1 MSSILET
8 LLGQLQGPALQQM
21 ASQVGADESTVRQA
35 ASAAI
40 PVILGAMARN
50 ASSTEGAQAL
60 HGAIQKDHDGSLLD
74 NVQAFL
80 GGNAGGRAANGAGI
94 LGHLLGSR
102 APAAATA
109 VGQGSGLDPSQ
120 AGRLMAMLAPLV
132 MGAVGKVQR
141 SQGLDPASLGA
152 SLQTERE
159 RAVKA
164 APGAGGLLMS
174 LLDRDG
180 DGSVLDEAGGLL
192 KGFLRGR

>member
-21 ASQVGADESTVRQA
+21 ASQVGADESTVRKA
-35 ASAAI
+35 AATAI
-40 PVILGAMARN
+40 PVLLGAMARN
-50 ASSTEGAQAL
+50 AASDEGAQAL

-109 VGQGSGLDPSQ
+109 VGQGSGLDASQ

-141 SQGLDPASLGA
+141 TQGLDPASLGA

-159 RAVKA
+159 QAVKGS
-164 APGAGGLLMS
+164 GAGALLMS